1 MKYKISLF
9 MRKPEKGRHFSLEN
23 IYFDLFKSFK
33 HKNLLIEYKVS
44 PFVSKGFVNRIL
56 ICIWAYFNQGDLN
69 HISGDIN
76 YISIFL
82 KKKKTINSI
91 QDCYSMKRLNNFQR
105 FIYLYFWIKIPY
117 FLSEKIIVS
126 SKKIKDEISHYIKDY
141 KKKKIEIIN
150 HFISKKFKNKPKRNL
165 SKVPKILIVGSS
177 ENKNI
182 FNMVSSLN
190 KINCEIIII
199 GKISSKIEYLLEA
212 NCLKYKSYV
221 SLSQKKVVQHY
232 INSDILLYV
241 SNYEGFGLP
250 ILEAQSVGRPVIT
263 SNLEPM
269 KFVAGKGALLV
280 NPKNINQISIAIKKV
295 LTNKKTRLL
304 LIKKGHE
311 NIKRFNK
318 QEILQKHIK
327 IYKNILKISD
337 Q

>member
-1 MKYKISLF
+1 M
-9 MRKPEKGRHFSLEN
+9 
-23 IYFDLFKSFK
+23 
-33 HKNLLIEYKVS
+33 
-44 PFVSKGFVNRIL
+44 
-56 ICIWAYFNQGDLN
+56 
-69 HISGDIN
+69 
-76 YISIFL
+76 
-82 KKKKTINSI
+82 
-91 QDCYSMKRLNNFQR
+91 
-105 FIYLYFWIKIPY
+105 
-117 FLSEKIIVS
+117 
-126 SKKIKDEISHYIKDY
+126 
-141 KKKKIEIIN
+141 
-150 HFISKKFKNKPKRNL
+150 
-165 SKVPKILIVGSS
+165 
-177 ENKNI
+177 
-182 FNMVSSLN
+182 
-190 KINCEIIII
+190 
-199 GKISSKIEYLLEA
+199 LEA

>member
-1 MKYKISLF
+1 
-9 MRKPEKGRHFSLEN
+9 
-23 IYFDLFKSFK
+23 
-33 HKNLLIEYKVS
+33 
-44 PFVSKGFVNRIL
+44 
-56 ICIWAYFNQGDLN
+56 
-69 HISGDIN
+69 
-76 YISIFL
+76 
-82 KKKKTINSI
+82 
-91 QDCYSMKRLNNFQR
+91 
-105 FIYLYFWIKIPY
+105 
-117 FLSEKIIVS
+117 
-126 SKKIKDEISHYIKDY
+126 
-141 KKKKIEIIN
+141 
-150 HFISKKFKNKPKRNL
+150 
-165 SKVPKILIVGSS
+165 
-177 ENKNI
+177 
-182 FNMVSSLN
+182 MVSSLK